1 MNANVLSSG
10 FVIGVIYS
18 FKEGGENEVRYYFSG
33 IILLETKCKKTPLP
47 CWKQEM
53 KTHRK

>member
-10 FVIGVIYS
+10 FVIGFIYS